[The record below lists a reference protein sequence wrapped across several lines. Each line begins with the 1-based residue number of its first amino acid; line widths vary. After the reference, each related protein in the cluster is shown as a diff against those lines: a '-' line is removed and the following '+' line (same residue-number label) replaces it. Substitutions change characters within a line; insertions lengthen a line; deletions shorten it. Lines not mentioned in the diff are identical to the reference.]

1 MVGILSHGVRVLI
14 RIKVVEWQRD
24 VTVIKKSKQ
33 LKSDAGFTL
42 IELMIAFTI
51 LSLVVGSL
59 FQIFFVSTKNN
70 EKAYEFDMAN
80 NLAITAMEHFK
91 AEPALYDEYMLDSSP
106 ESSRVFKYYDKEWQ
120 ELKLSPVM
128 QDQSRTAPDNAVY
141 EMEMRVIRENAADS
155 TENQLSRQAAS
166 VLYLDETEHYRIV
179 LNEYVQDL
187 EILFNGRLYAVKHAG
202 NRKTL
207 SLQLVLSE
215 AGVLPKNVIVVNKTN
230 LKADIRVFNVPDIS
244 EERRHEYI
252 NVEST
257 EGNFSVMYLNEQFKT
272 IENVVYFADISVK
285 KIMENDEELVRIQTQ
300 KYVAG

>member
-1 MVGILSHGVRVLI
+1 MGRKLVQGIGLDI
-14 RIKVVEWQRD
+14 RLAAGAAADISAFYAAVEVDIHDILRD
-24 VTVIKKSKQ
+24 VSDLVFLGGVIHNRAPLASISCMGSITLTIEICKSKR
-33 LKSDAGFTL
+33 DIAGVFR
-42 IELMIAFTI
+42 A
-51 LSLVVGSL
+51 
-59 FQIFFVSTKNN
+59 
-70 EKAYEFDMAN
+70 
-80 NLAITAMEHFK
+80 
-91 AEPALYDEYMLDSSP
+91 
-106 ESSRVFKYYDKEWQ
+106 RVFKYYDKEWQ

-187 EILFNGRLYAVKHAG
+187 EILFNGRLYAVKHTG